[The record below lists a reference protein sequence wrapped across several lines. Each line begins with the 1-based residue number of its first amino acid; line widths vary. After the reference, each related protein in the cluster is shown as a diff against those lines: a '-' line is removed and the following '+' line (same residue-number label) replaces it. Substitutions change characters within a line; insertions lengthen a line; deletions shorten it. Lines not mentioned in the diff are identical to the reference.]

1 MRQLGVLVPQAHA
14 GGASVMQPL
23 RAPVPGAAPAA
34 IGSDA
39 FEALAEA
46 DVAPE
51 TAFMHR
57 FASLRAAAGG
67 GKKKGKKKAKG
78 DEEGL
83 LDSDAESDSGSDAEI
98 GAPCCRFL
106 LNSQVKLAGCAGTH
120 EAYLNIH

>member
-1 MRQLGVLVPQAHA
+1 MLVPQAQA

-67 GKKKGKKKAKG
+67 SKKKAKKKAKG
-78 DEEGL
+78 DEEGEL
-83 LDSDAESDSGSDAEI
+83 LDSDAESGSGSDAEI

-106 LNSQVKLAGCAGTH
+106 SNSQIKLAGCVGTH
-120 EAYLNIH
+120 EAYLNIL